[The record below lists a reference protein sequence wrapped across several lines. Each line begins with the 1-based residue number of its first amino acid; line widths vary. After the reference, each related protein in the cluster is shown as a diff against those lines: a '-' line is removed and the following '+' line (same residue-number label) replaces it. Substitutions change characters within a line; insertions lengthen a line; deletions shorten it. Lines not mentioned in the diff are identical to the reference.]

1 MTSQESIDYSSLTR
15 EQMLALLNKKDE
27 TISNLEKE
35 TQSLNAALEEKEDNS
50 SLSSSDDVGYIAQL
64 RADIQVLEEN
74 TPIYPRQRQTALETY
89 QSLSNPFNNITLV
102 VAMMQS
108 GKTGVMPEL
117 VRLFGL
123 EEHEN
128 PIHPNNMYVITGLS
142 STEWVE
148 QTQERLP
155 RILKDNVL
163 HRPTLEKLKEIKNK
177 KNCLILMDETQVACK
192 TSMSI
197 NKIFKMIGITGT
209 NARAYLDKTNTK
221 IVQFSATP
229 NGTIYDLKNRLDIG
243 VKIVKMH
250 PGEGYKS
257 CFDFQNEGRVL
268 ESFPLTNSTPKKKM
282 RTLREHLI
290 GNTPKYHFFRLKTQ
304 RGAYEREEGILRD
317 NFPECDFVK
326 YDGEHQMN
334 INEKYL
340 KHAPTKNIIILF
352 KEMGRCAKTYI
363 PDHIGVVFERHASNV
378 QDDVVLQGFLGRVC
392 GYNPEVRNQIIY
404 TNINSLKNYENLWNS
419 DFDEQIPW
427 NSNSTIPARKTGDKT
442 KPRPTYNR
450 DLENNSSNNESHNE
464 ECNMEEFSTLDD
476 AKCFIKQI
484 KPKAQPGRAL
494 KINSDGFYYHKI
506 RGEQKKI
513 QSYDYIVANLGAGLK
528 KNEQGTSYRLH
539 PCYRD
544 ITDPNSLVFV
554 VAYKE

>member
-1 MTSQESIDYSSLTR
+1 MTSQEP
-15 EQMLALLNKKDE
+15 
-27 TISNLEKE
+27 
-35 TQSLNAALEEKEDNS
+35 LNAALEEKEDNT
-50 SLSSSDDVGYIAQL
+50 SLSSVDDVGAIAQL

-74 TPIYPRQRQTALETY
+74 TPAYPHQRKTALETY
-89 QSLSNPFNNITLV
+89 QSLLNPFNNITLV

-197 NKIFKMIGITGT
+197 NKIFKMIGITGR

-243 VKIVKMH
+243 VKIIKME

-340 KHAPTKNIIILF
+340 KHAPTKNMIILF

-378 QDDVVLQGFLGRVC
+378 QDDVVLQAFLGRVC

-419 DFDEQIPW
+419 DFDEQVPW

-442 KPRPTYNR
+442 KARPTYNR
-450 DLENNSSNNESHNE
+450 DLENDTSNNQSHSE
-464 ECNMEEFSTLDD
+464 ECIIEECPTFED
-476 AKCFIKQI
+476 AKHFIKSI
-484 KPKAQPGRAL
+484 KPKAQPGRGL
-494 KINSDGFYYHKI
+494 KIQPSGFYHHTV
-506 RGEQKKI
+506 R
-513 QSYDYIVANLGAGLK
+513 NK
-528 KNEQGTSYRLH
+528 KNQIIPYEFVMENKGWGLEKKENGVCYRLH
-539 PCYRD
+539 PCYKN
-544 ITDPNSLVFV
+544 IMDPNSLVFV